1 MWFIKKKKEEKISE
15 ETKPQKITPPE
26 LTYLEDR
33 LKREQIKSS
42 LLYRSYDLINDGIII
57 LGEDGKPV
65 KINKEAE
72 KILRSLGIDEE
83 NVEKLNEIVDDRGF
97 IKSVDQF
104 YKLEEK
110 NFDGKKIIL
119 LQKITLVKRL
129 IDDVV
134 CILAED
140 TAITIYNVAKS
151 KLLSDILNTY
161 TDVKFKNLLER
172 LFEESKGLENL
183 NQFIYGVKNK
193 VEESK
198 KVLTI
203 IHTISEQTNL
213 LSLNAAIEA
222 ARAGDVGKG
231 FAVVA
236 DEIRQLASKTSQNA
250 EEIRRII
257 ESIVDSVDKTSKAS
271 SKTSANLID
280 IMNEFK
286 GEFEKLYS
294 SINNLNN
301 FTSAALDEQ
310 LESWKNVLKS
320 QEIYPDKKLTLY
332 LDLLQ
337 RIIDHSVYMKNITEV
352 ISGKSEW
359 TPPHFTECTL
369 GKWYYSVGKGEIS
382 EIGAEALERF
392 SKIEEPHKEFHQL
405 GNKILENF
413 KKGKVVEA
421 TEQSFE
427 LISLS
432 QNVVEGIK
440 KLAELVK
447 RCNI

>member
-1 MWFIKKKKEEKISE
+1 MWFIKKKEEKKE

-26 LTYLEDR
+26 LTYLEER
-33 LKREQIKSS
+33 LKKEQIKSS
-42 LLYRSYDLINDGIII
+42 LLYESYDLIDDGVIIV
-57 LGEDGKPV
+57 GEDGKIF
-65 KINKEAE
+65 KINKNAK
-72 KILRSLGIDEE
+72 KIMSLLGIGED
-83 NVEKLNEIVDDRGF
+83 NVEKLNEFVDERGF
-97 IKSVDQF
+97 IKSGDQF
-104 YKLEEK
+104 YRLEEK
-110 NFDGKKIIL
+110 SFDGKKIIL
-119 LQKITLVKRL
+119 LKKITLLKRL

-134 CILAED
+134 CVLAED

-161 TDVKFKNLLER
+161 TEIKFKDLLER

-183 NQFIYGVKNK
+183 NQFIEGAKSK

-203 IHTISEQTNL
+203 IQAISEQTNL

-250 EEIRRII
+250 EEIRKII
-257 ESIVDSVDKTSKAS
+257 ESIVDSVEKTSRAS
-271 SKTSANLID
+271 SKTSINLID

-301 FTSAALDEQ
+301 FTSEALDEQ

-320 QEIYPDKKLTLY
+320 QEIYPDKNLTLY

-337 RIIDHSVYMKNITEV
+337 RIIDHSVYMKNLTDV

-359 TPPHFTECTL
+359 TPPHFTECAL
-369 GKWYYSVGKGEIS
+369 GKWYYTVGKEDVSKMGS
-382 EIGAEALERF
+382 EAVERF
-392 SKIEEPHKEFHQL
+392 SNIEEPHKEFHQL
-405 GNKILENF
+405 GNDILENF

-421 TEQSFE
+421 MEQSFD

-432 QNVVEGIK
+432 QKVVESIR
-440 KLAELVK
+440 KLAEIVK
-447 RCNI
+447 RCSI